1 MNQAIAAAVLLLVTV
16 TAQGQETPAGHRVGV
31 PKLSAAPT
39 LDGHLTEEVWDEA
52 ALIDSFTQ
60 TEPDEGSPA
69 SERTEVRIGY
79 DEKNL
84 YLGVRCFQSEPEK
97 IVAIT
102 MERDARLLHDDSIQF
117 VLDTFLDRQNAFFF
131 AVTPLGTQRDALVR
145 NEGDEI
151 NLAWDGIWDTATS
164 RDAEGWSAEIAIPFR
179 TLRFPKQAV
188 QTWGFNF
195 RRDIVHKRERDIWRM
210 IPRHPVIEV
219 IYKIGQ
225 AGELTGL
232 ENLEQGKGFD
242 VVPYTVARRDR
253 DDVRGDD
260 SDFDV
265 GISVKKNLSSDLVLD
280 LSYNLDF
287 AEAEAD
293 RQQVNLTRFKLLFP
307 EKRDFFL
314 ESAPLFY
321 VGERADIGNP
331 SPDQILFFSRR
342 IGLSDDGQEEIP
354 VLGGAKISGRV
365 GRTGIGFLNLTTDEH
380 RWVGRDGVRHFEPR
394 TNYTV
399 MRLKRHLSTKS
410 ALGALVLN
418 KKVDEGTDNRG
429 AAMDWEFGIGDYF
442 KSGGFIAKTTT
453 PGVDGAEW
461 AGMVD
466 AVWDSRRWF
475 IKGVLSEVG
484 EEFNPE
490 MGFYRRL
497 GVREFRTNVT
507 YDLRPP
513 EKWNMRNILIATDFT
528 YVTDRDG
535 EPETRSNLLVFD
547 MIWKNFVVLDIKFF
561 DNVDVLTAPFEVS
574 RGVIIPPGKYHFNH
588 YFIGAQTVPA
598 KPVFAYSRISA
609 GEFYDGDFR
618 KYVVGLRFRPMPGF
632 TAQVEMERN
641 DVELPAGDFVDDLVT
656 GYLIY
661 SLSPRMTFRSLLQWR
676 REDNV
681 DTQLLFQWFYRPG
694 SAFFLV
700 YDEFRNLVDETGPNV
715 VVKDQALS
723 AKLSYYF

>member
-1 MNQAIAAAVLLLVTV
+1 MNQAIAATLLLLATG
-16 TAQGQETPAGHRVGV
+16 TAPGQETPAGPRVAV

-39 LDGHLTEEVWDEA
+39 LDGHLSEGVWAEA

-79 DEKNL
+79 DEKKL
-84 YLGVRCFQSEPEK
+84 YFGVRCYQSEPEK

-102 MERDARLLHDDSIQF
+102 MERDARLAHDDSIQI
-117 VLDTFLDRQNAFFF
+117 VLDTFLDRKNAFFF

-188 QTWGFNF
+188 HTWGFNF
-195 RRDIVHKRERDIWRM
+195 RRDIIHKRERDIWRM
-210 IPRHPVIEV
+210 IPRHPTVEV
-219 IYKIGQ
+219 IYKVGQ

-232 ENLEQGKGFD
+232 ENIEQGKGFD
-242 VVPYTVARRDR
+242 IVPYTLARWDR
-253 DDVRGDD
+253 DDVRGDAT
-260 SDFDV
+260 DFDV
-265 GISVKKNLSSDLVLD
+265 GLSVKKNLSSDLVLD

-307 EKRDFFL
+307 EKRGFFL

-321 VGERADIGNP
+321 VGKRADLVNP

-380 RWVGRDGVRHFEPR
+380 RYTDRGGVRHFEPR
-394 TNYTV
+394 TNYTA
-399 MRLKRHLSTKS
+399 MRLKRHLSAKS
-410 ALGALVLN
+410 TLGALVLN
-418 KKVDEGTDNRG
+418 KEVDEGIDNQG
-429 AAMDWEFGIGDYF
+429 AAVDWEFGVGDFF
-442 KSGGFIAKTTT
+442 KSGGFVAKTMT
-453 PGVDGAEW
+453 PGLDGGEW

-475 IKGVLSEVG
+475 IKGVVSEVG
-484 EEFNPE
+484 EQFNPE

-497 GVREFRTNVT
+497 GVREVRADVI

-513 EKWNMRNILIATDFT
+513 KKWGMRNILIAHDFT

-535 EPETRSNLLVFD
+535 NPETRAYFMIIE
-547 MIWKNFVVLDIKFF
+547 MIWKHFVALDIKFF
-561 DNVDVLTAPFEVS
+561 DDVEILDVPFEIS
-574 RGVIIPPGKYHFNH
+574 RGVTIPPGRYHFNR

-598 KPVFAYSRISA
+598 KPVFAYARISG

-618 KYVVGLRFRPMPGF
+618 KYFVGVRFRPKPGF
-632 TAQVEMERN
+632 TAQIEMERN
-641 DVELPAGDFVDDLVT
+641 IVDLPAGDFVDDLVT
-656 GYLIY
+656 G
-661 SLSPRMTFRSLLQWR
+661 SLSYSASPHMTFRSLLQWR
-676 REDNV
+676 REDNF
-681 DTQLLFQWFYRPG
+681 DAQLLFQWFYRPG
-694 SAFFLV
+694 SAIYLV

-715 VVKDQALS
+715 VVKDQALI
-723 AKLSYYF
+723 AKLSYFF